1 MLSNTV
7 WCLLLFVFYSSHLLP
22 TYPLP
27 YIISCCSS
35 DIITFLLSLHF
46 LLAAPSSTLIY
57 ACTCCLNTCGGI
69 SEFSFRVG
77 VYCKVCGIS
86 LLASNN
92 IQSSCMNPL
101 EAQVHC
107 DARVFKIRCMNK
119 IVIMAIK
126 WPFIFYFPCFSLGFL
141 EVYMYIVKFHQQCR
155 TPIDCEMLN
164 FLVTCL

>member
-1 MLSNTV
+1 MSAAFR
-7 WCLLLFVFYSSHLLP
+7 LLLESPATNLSFALHNQLLLLWYYYLLTKSSL
-22 TYPLP
+22 
-27 YIISCCSS
+27 SACCSIFNL
-35 DIITFLLSLHF
+35 DL
-46 LLAAPSSTLIY
+46 
-57 ACTCCLNTCGGI
+57 CTCCLNTCGGI

-141 EVYMYIVKFHQQCR
+141 EVYMYIVKLHQQCR